1 MTLWNLIREVTDLQ
15 VYKNALEAL
24 PLVYDLANQ
33 IPESHRKLK
42 GQLIECGES
51 IPAHIAEGFGK
62 KRSEKEFKRFLEIAM
77 GTSDELITH
86 VQVVKILA
94 KRISRINQKLCD
106 ILIDRY
112 KIESKQLQQFIKNWK
127 TYSY

>member
-1 MTLWNLIREVTDLQ
+1 MIRDVTDLL
-15 VYKNALEAL
+15 VYTNALESL
-24 PLVYDLANQ
+24 PLVYDLASQ
-33 IPESHRKLK
+33 IPESHRKLR

-86 VQVVKILA
+86 AQVAKILA
-94 KRISRINQKLCD
+94 KRVDRINQKLCET
-106 ILIDRY
+106 LIERY
-112 KIESKQLQQFIKNWK
+112 KVESKQLQQLIKNWR

>member
-1 MTLWNLIREVTDLQ
+1 MIRDVTDLQ
-15 VYKNALEAL
+15 VYKNALEFL
-24 PLVYDLANQ
+24 PLVHDLASQ

-51 IPAHIAEGFGK
+51 IPAHIAEGYGK

-86 VQVVKILA
+86 VQVAKILG
-94 KRISRINQKLCD
+94 KRIGRINQELCNA
-106 ILIDRY
+106 LIDRY
-112 KIESKQLQQFIKNWK
+112 KIESKQLQQLIKNWK

>member
-1 MTLWNLIREVTDLQ
+1 MIRDVTDLQ
-15 VYKNALEAL
+15 VYKNALENL
-24 PLVYDLANQ
+24 PLVYDLASQ

-86 VQVVKILA
+86 IQVAKILSQ
-94 KRISRINQKLCD
+94 RIKTINQKLCNL
-106 ILIDRY
+106 LIEKY
-112 KIESKQLQQFIKNWK
+112 KVESKQLQQLIKNWK
-127 TYSY
+127 TYTY

>member
-1 MTLWNLIREVTDLQ
+1 MIRDVTDLH

-24 PLVYDLANQ
+24 PLVYDLASQ
-33 IPESHRKLK
+33 IPESHRKLR

-86 VQVVKILA
+86 VQVAKILA
-94 KRISRINQKLCD
+94 IRISRINQKLCER
-106 ILIDRY
+106 LIELY
-112 KIESKQLQQFIKNWK
+112 KVESKQIQQLIKKWQ
-127 TYSY
+127 TY

>member
-1 MTLWNLIREVTDLQ
+1 MIRDVTDLHI
-15 VYKNALEAL
+15 YKNALEAL
-24 PLVYDLANQ
+24 PLVYDLASQ
-33 IPESHRKLK
+33 IPESHRKLR

-51 IPAHIAEGFGK
+51 IPAHIAEGYGK

-86 VQVVKILA
+86 VQVAKILA
-94 KRISRINQKLCD
+94 KRITRINQKLCE

-112 KIESKQLQQFIKNWK
+112 KVESKQIQQLIKKWQ
-127 TYSY
+127 TY

>member
-1 MTLWNLIREVTDLQ
+1 MIRDVTDLK

-24 PLVYDLANQ
+24 PLVYDLASQ
-33 IPESHRKLK
+33 IPESHRKLR

-86 VQVVKILA
+86 VQVAKILA
-94 KRISRINQKLCD
+94 IRISRINQKLCER
-106 ILIDRY
+106 LIELY
-112 KIESKQLQQFIKNWK
+112 KVESKQIQQLIKKWQ
-127 TYSY
+127 TY

>member
-1 MTLWNLIREVTDLQ
+1 MIRDVTDLHI
-15 VYKNALEAL
+15 YKNALEAL
-24 PLVYDLANQ
+24 PLVYDLASQ
-33 IPESHRKLK
+33 IPESHRKLR

-51 IPAHIAEGFGK
+51 IPAHIAEGYGK

-86 VQVVKILA
+86 VQVAKILA
-94 KRISRINQKLCD
+94 RRITRINQKLCE

-112 KIESKQLQQFIKNWK
+112 KIESKQIQQLIKKWQ
-127 TYSY
+127 TY